1 MMPDPDAEPP
11 VSEAD
16 LVAQWREHICTPF
29 PSNYTIKFE
38 LQQRVQL
45 HFRGEES
52 VRAGRHPEFAEY
64 RAKNAQR
71 LFEILRTADLRAA
84 RLLVDVN
91 YLECR
96 LLRLSGKF
104 DECRQLCQSMPV
116 YSWDYAM
123 LQEYIWATKR
133 DDYPHERFRA
143 FKDEE
148 DKSMVQRFVQSAR
161 QTYEEDL
168 ADWTARREQETK
180 PAPMS
185 DRSYRLFMAG
195 FSLLLVLSAG
205 CGIWSG
211 IALSSVLVG
220 ALAGV
225 VTFFVGL
232 ITLAV
237 ALSKGKSTQQ
247 DRIKEWEASSPRPAC
262 RIGDRPNT

>member
-1 MMPDPDAEPP
+1 MMPDLNAAGPDSEP
-11 VSEAD
+11 D
-16 LVAQWREHICTPF
+16 LVAQWCQHIGTPF

-52 VRAGRHPEFAEY
+52 VRAGRHSEFAEY

-96 LLRLSGKF
+96 LLRQTSKF

-143 FKDEE
+143 FKDEQ
-148 DKSMVQRFVQSAR
+148 DKLMVQRFVQSAR
-161 QTYEEDL
+161 IAYEEDL
-168 ADWTARREQETK
+168 AKWTSRRDEETK
-180 PAPMS
+180 PPPLSRRDMIMGGFAFGVPYVAAYLSWTSVGIVGAIVIFFAGLIVLWLMFAP
-185 DRSYRLFMAG
+185 FMAKTKLPRERVRDWE
-195 FSLLLVLSAG
+195 SLN
-205 CGIWSG
+205 
-211 IALSSVLVG
+211 
-220 ALAGV
+220 
-225 VTFFVGL
+225 
-232 ITLAV
+232 
-237 ALSKGKSTQQ
+237 
-247 DRIKEWEASSPRPAC
+247 PRPVS
-262 RIGDRPNT
+262 RISDKPD

>member
-96 LLRLSGKF
+96 LLRLTGQF

-116 YSWDYAM
+116 YSWDYAT

-133 DDYPHERFRA
+133 DDYPYERFRA

-148 DKSMVQRFVQSAR
+148 DKLMVQRFVQSAR
-161 QTYEEDL
+161 IAYEEDL
-168 ADWTARREQETK
+168 AKWTSRRDEETK
-180 PAPMS
+180 PPPLSRRDMIMGGFAFGVPYVAAWLSWTSVGIVGAVVIFFAGLIVLWLMFAP
-185 DRSYRLFMAG
+185 FMAKTKLPRERVKDWE
-195 FSLLLVLSAG
+195 SLN
-205 CGIWSG
+205 
-211 IALSSVLVG
+211 
-220 ALAGV
+220 
-225 VTFFVGL
+225 
-232 ITLAV
+232 
-237 ALSKGKSTQQ
+237 
-247 DRIKEWEASSPRPAC
+247 PRPVS
-262 RIGDRPNT
+262 RISDKPD